1 MHVNK
6 QNLNE
11 REEVLAYV
19 VRIVKEGKKIAVTT
33 H

>member
-1 MHVNK
+1 MK

-11 REEVLAYV
+11 REEVLAHV